1 MAKTKAEQIAETP
14 IENII
19 KEYQGNRKGLESM
32 LKTLQTGYNRRIE
45 SLKRKDLVS
54 HAQIAFEASKPKN
67 IPTSISKMS
76 YNQLILEIARYSSF
90 FTSETA
96 TESGIRRVNREQ
108 DIRLFGEGKRGKP
121 NRSLTNEEREKYWS
135 VYEEFKNQYEL
146 FSTQPY
152 SETVQQSL
160 AEIMFQDGQQELSM
174 MTLLHN
180 VEESVEEKIA
190 QENLR
195 SVPNVLSGDWYS
207 I

>member
-1 MAKTKAEQIAETP
+1 MAKTKAEQIAGTP

-19 KEYQGNRKGLESM
+19 KEYKGNRKGLESI
-32 LKTLQTGYNRRIE
+32 LGTLRTGYSRRVA
-45 SLKRKDLVS
+45 SFKRKNLVS
-54 HAQIAFEASKPKN
+54 QAQIAFETSKPKG
-67 IPTSISKMS
+67 IPSSISKMT

-121 NRSLTNEEREKYWS
+121 TRSLSNEEREKYWS
-135 VYEEFKNQYEL
+135 VYEEFKNQYDL

-160 AEIMFQDGQQELSM
+160 AEIMFQDGQQDLSM
-174 MTLLHN
+174 MSLLHN
-180 VEESVEEKIA
+180 VAERVEEKIA

-207 I
+207 L